1 MNRLRALREEKGMK
15 QSELGRLLNLE
26 DAAISKYES
35 EKVLMRSDTLI
46 ELSKIFNVSIDY
58 ILGNDIQENPL
69 SNNTNAN
76 TMSISP
82 LDREILKRFHK
93 ADTFDQVAIL
103 RILNIKEK
111 ETTLQNA
118 N

>member
-1 MNRLRALREEKGMK
+1 MNRLKTLREERGMK

-58 ILGNDIQENPL
+58 ILGNDIQSKESNPQNNITSSLNPL
-69 SNNTNAN
+69 
-76 TMSISP
+76 
-82 LDREILKRFHK
+82 DKEIIKRFHK
-93 ADTFDQVAIL
+93 ADAFDQVAIL

-111 ETTLQNA
+111 ETALRNA
-118 N
+118 K